1 MLQTAKTIASD
12 SRKSET
18 VKPKRARSAVR
29 MSEVTDIL
37 DGEVRV
43 FRTTHSGDVWQMRM
57 YVPEEKKYI
66 RLSLRTKDK
75 DAALKLAR
83 NEYIKFSA
91 KIQSGEKVF
100 SLSAEDFRDRY
111 IEYVKTLV
119 ADDQISKG
127 RAGNIRTY
135 TKHYMDFVGSTTKI
149 QNIPHKKFQEYRAFR
164 QKKLSTITMTVV
176 VNESITIKQMYKWGI
191 NEGYLPPTYVPDFGK
206 IKVKKNEVRRESF
219 TVKDYMAL
227 VNVGKTWFSKV
238 PKDHPNRD
246 EEIYY
251 RRSIQDFI
259 LLMGHYGF
267 RTGELV
273 LAQNKHV
280 TLNKKE
286 GTASVFIPAENTKV
300 RTQREVV
307 GKKADV
313 FERRKKYSPFVGPN
327 DYVFTHFRKQ
337 APITKELLYDY
348 YKALIGETKK
358 KHPDFDDSKTLYSL
372 RHFWITLQL
381 LIGKVD
387 VYKIARYAGTSLVQ
401 IQKHYDNV
409 KDIQVS
415 KEILAVDFTFTKD
428 NEIELFD
435 PKAFSETM
443 LRKTT
448 DG

>member
-12 SRKSET
+12 SRKAE
-18 VKPKRARSAVR
+18 VAKPKRVRSAVR

-37 DGEVRV
+37 DGEVRI

-57 YVPEEKKYI
+57 YVSEEKKYI
-66 RLSLRTKDK
+66 RLSLRTRDK
-75 DAALKLAR
+75 DAALKIAR
-83 NEYIKFSA
+83 NEYIKFAA

-100 SLSAEDFRDRY
+100 SLSAGDFRERY
-111 IEYVKTLV
+111 LEYVQTLV
-119 ADDQISKG
+119 RDNQISKG
-127 RAGNIRTY
+127 RAGNIKTY

-149 QNIPHKKFQEYRAFR
+149 QNIPPKKFQEYRAFR

-176 VNESITIKQMYKWGI
+176 VNESITIKQMYKWGV
-191 NEGYLPPTYVPDFGK
+191 NEGYIPPTYIPDFGK

-219 TVKDYMAL
+219 TVKDYMSL
-227 VNVGKTWFSKV
+227 VTVGKTWFMKV
-238 PKDHPNRD
+238 PKDHPNRA

-267 RTGELV
+267 RTGELI

-280 TLNKKE
+280 TLNKKD

-300 RTQREVV
+300 RSQREVA
-307 GKKADV
+307 GKKGEI
-313 FERRKKYSPFVGPN
+313 FERRQNYTPFVGPN
-327 DYVFTHFRKQ
+327 DYVFTHYRKQ

-348 YKALIGETKK
+348 YKALTAEVKN
-358 KHPDFDDSKTLYSL
+358 KHPDFDSSKTLYSL

-401 IQKHYDNV
+401 IQKHYDSV
-409 KDIQVS
+409 KDVQVS
-415 KEILAVDFTFTKD
+415 KEILAVNFRFNKD
-428 NEIELFD
+428 HEVELLD
-435 PKAFSETM
+435 PTM
-443 LRKTT
+443 FLKSA
-448 DG
+448 D